1 MKFDMPTAVFCGL
14 ALIAAAIFFG
24 SGSSSAVAHAPGQR
38 AVSIDWAD
46 KMQKWR
52 EETESWIRATDRWI
66 YRIDTEYKTEQD
78 TAKDIVLAQN
88 SALSGQLI
96 QIETEIESLR
106 RSLERTQKAIE
117 IIDRRQN

>member
-1 MKFDMPTAVFCGL
+1 MPTAVFCGL

-24 SGSSSAVAHAPGQR
+24 PGSSPVDAHAPGQQF
-38 AVSIDWAD
+38 VSIAWAN
-46 KMQKWR
+46 
-52 EETESWIRATDRWI
+52 ETQEWVEKTKRWIRETDRWI
-66 YRIDTEYKTEQD
+66 YSIDTEYKTEQD

-88 SALSGQLI
+88 SALSGQII